1 LKRGN
6 IFWFFFKK
14 EQKGTSN
21 NHAFLTFPAE
31 IARSQAPATP
41 CVASCLAIFT
51 SSGGQFPLF
60 SNILAQFPHRPPS

>member
-1 LKRGN
+1 MSSCGL
-6 IFWFFFKK
+6 I
-14 EQKGTSN
+14 EQNSVKGTSN

>member
-1 LKRGN
+1 M
-6 IFWFFFKK
+6 
-14 EQKGTSN
+14 GTSN

-60 SNILAQFPHRPPS
+60 SNIWAQFPHGPPS